1 MQATQ
6 HNLSCGVVLSTYNS
20 PQLLEKVLWG
30 YELQTHAAFDVYIAD
45 DGSGQET
52 FDLIDQF
59 RKRGKLRLHH
69 VWHED
74 DGFRKTEILN
84 KAIEQTSEDYLIFS
98 DGDCIPTP
106 TFVADHLDAARPG
119 HFVAATLFRMDDAPS
134 KAVTYDDVASEQLF
148 SVRWL
153 RQHGQ
158 PWSYKLLRLGLGRT
172 AGSAL
177 NRMTPTLL
185 YWAGCNASGWRK
197 DIVAINGFDER
208 LKYGGEDKEFGER
221 LINTGIRPI
230 SCRYTL
236 ICMHQEHG
244 RGYVCPEARAKN
256 LEIRKQVREQRRTW
270 TEFGIVKQADS
281 AARPQGERRAA

>member
-158 PWSYKLLRLGLGRT
+158 PWSYK
-172 AGSAL
+172 
-177 NRMTPTLL
+177 
-185 YWAGCNASGWRK
+185 
-197 DIVAINGFDER
+197 
-208 LKYGGEDKEFGER
+208 
-221 LINTGIRPI
+221 
-230 SCRYTL
+230 
-236 ICMHQEHG
+236 
-244 RGYVCPEARAKN
+244 
-256 LEIRKQVREQRRTW
+256 
-270 TEFGIVKQADS
+270 
-281 AARPQGERRAA
+281 